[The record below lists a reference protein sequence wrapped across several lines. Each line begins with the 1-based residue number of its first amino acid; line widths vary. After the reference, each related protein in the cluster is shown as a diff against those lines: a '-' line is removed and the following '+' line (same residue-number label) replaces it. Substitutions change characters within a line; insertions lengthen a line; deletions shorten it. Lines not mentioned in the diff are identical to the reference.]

1 MSYYWFNR
9 EKILKNV
16 WDKYHKKGGKER
28 AAKHYLENREIL
40 KDDAKNRYRSLTK
53 TQKDIKRKYQIER
66 YHMNTVL
73 NEKLNQYE
81 INYYASKKISE
92 RNISFCTV

>member
-1 MSYYWFNR
+1 M
-9 EKILKNV
+9 
-16 WDKYHKKGGKER
+16 
-28 AAKHYLENREIL
+28 ENREIL
-40 KDDAKNRYRSLTK
+40 KDDARNRYRSLTK

-81 INYYASKKISE
+81 INYYASKKVNE
-92 RNISFCTV
+92 TLVFVQYKNE